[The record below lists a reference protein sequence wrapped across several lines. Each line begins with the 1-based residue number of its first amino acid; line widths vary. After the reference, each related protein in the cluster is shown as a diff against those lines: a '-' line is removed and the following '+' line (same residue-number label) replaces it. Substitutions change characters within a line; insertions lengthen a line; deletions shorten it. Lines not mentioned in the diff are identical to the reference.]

1 MRISDWSSDVCSS
14 DLHAVLQTGWRQ
26 SGSHNGG
33 GVERE
38 AGCRRKQ
45 ERHGDTESQVR
56 QVHGC
61 YMNASRLAR
70 IFVCVDRHRWVAA
83 LYPALLQPD
92 ALRAPMKS
100 ADMHLILLA
109 SSSSEERRV
118 GKGG

>member
-45 ERHGDTESQVR
+45 ERPGATESQVR

-61 YMNASRLAR
+61 YMNASRLAT
-70 IFVCVDRHRWVAA
+70 IVHCVDRHRWVAA
-83 LYPALLQPD
+83 LYPAFLQPD
-92 ALRAPMKS
+92 ALRAPLTS
-100 ADMHLILLA
+100 ADMTLNHLA
-109 SSSSEERRV
+109 TRKRKSMNTNP
-118 GKGG
+118 